1 MIRFLERSKK
11 YTTETETHSS
21 DANIRLNKDGTPNT
35 KSRFNARRV
44 LEQMEIK
51 RKASQS
57 QFLAKLSTWFLACCL
72 IFAGHFYC
80 AMFILWSASMLHRE
94 VISMG
99 NILQKE
105 QHIAFSWL
113 DWYWYA
119 VGAYICI
126 P

>member
-1 MIRFLERSKK
+1 M
-11 YTTETETHSS
+11 
-21 DANIRLNKDGTPNT
+21 
-35 KSRFNARRV
+35 
-44 LEQMEIK
+44 
-51 RKASQS
+51 
-57 QFLAKLSTWFLACCL
+57 

-80 AMFILWSASMLHRE
+80 AMFILWSASILHRE

-99 NILQKE
+99 HILQKE